1 MNSIMSF
8 NGRSRAF
15 ETKFVLD
22 QELSF
27 KIASKTHALV
37 AEWAANR
44 IGLDSD
50 KTVLFVQSFKDLGLK
65 SGSTDEFKQKILAN
79 FASNKIEIS
88 ENALERLISLKAQL
102 ARKQILNENTSV

>member
-8 NGRSRAF
+8 DDRSRAF

-37 AEWAANR
+37 AEWAADR
-44 IGLDSD
+44 MGLDSD
-50 KTVLFVQSFKDLGLK
+50 KTALFVQSFKDLGLK
-65 SGSTDEFKQKILAN
+65 SGSTDAFKQRILAD

-102 ARKQILNENTSV
+102 AKKQILNESSTI